1 MRSSPPVF
9 LSVFCLLQVV
19 SCRLSENDKAFLLS
33 YLGDDF
39 TSLVTPSD
47 VRVGPVVESK
57 GVLSSLAGPVDFH
70 EHDHTYKEK
79 HHHKAKG
86 GGQGRVTVI
95 IDKTDESSIF
105 SIPMINISLPLL

>member
-1 MRSSPPVF
+1 M
-9 LSVFCLLQVV
+9 
-19 SCRLSENDKAFLLS
+19 
-33 YLGDDF
+33 
-39 TSLVTPSD
+39 TPSD

-105 SIPMINISLPLL
+105 SIPMINISPSLL